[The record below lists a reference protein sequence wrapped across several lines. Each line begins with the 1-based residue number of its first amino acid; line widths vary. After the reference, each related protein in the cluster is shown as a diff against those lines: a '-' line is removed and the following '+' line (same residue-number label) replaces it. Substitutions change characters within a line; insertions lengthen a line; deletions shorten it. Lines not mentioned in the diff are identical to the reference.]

1 MHENGLF
8 LINHGMTSLQTWWWS
23 PQVLA
28 ALEDAERDR
37 SGVAWTVR
45 RQWTY
50 QAGHSA
56 FSIGDSSIAAK
67 RESVRSLSSFRGCS
81 CSMPQLGRTEP
92 TEDTKDLHAIKEE
105 LVSSSAAAAANDPCM
120 NTLVR
125 ALLGREDCRFD
136 DAIARIY
143 ALHRGARGGLRGR
156 LHVRSS
162 AEARRLLRST
172 KWACLLTLTPCWE
185 TCSVVGS
192 ECPNSQAENGEYW
205 ELAASHQSWFVC
217 YQEGTLGKPR
227 DLVLMSAMK
236 NW

>member
-67 RESVRSLSSFRGCS
+67 RESVRSLSPSVAAAARCRNWAE
-81 CSMPQLGRTEP
+81 QNRQRH
-92 TEDTKDLHAIKEE
+92 TKDLHAIKEE
-105 LVSSSAAAAANDPCM
+105 LVSSSSAAAANDPCM

-125 ALLGREDCRFD
+125 ALLGREDCHFD

-162 AEARRLLRST
+162 AEARRLLRMGVSVDAYAMLGNLFSRGIGVS
-172 KWACLLTLTPCWE
+172 KFSSREMESIGSWQSVISLGLCAVRRGLLEIPE
-185 TCSVVGS
+185 ISS
-192 ECPNSQAENGEYW
+192 
-205 ELAASHQSWFVC
+205 
-217 YQEGTLGKPR
+217 
-227 DLVLMSAMK
+227 
-236 NW
+236 

>member
-1 MHENGLF
+1 MPENGLF

-67 RESVRSLSSFRGCS
+67 RESVRSLSPPSVAAAARCRNWAE
-81 CSMPQLGRTEP
+81 QNRQRH
-92 TEDTKDLHAIKEE
+92 TKDLHAIKEE
-105 LVSSSAAAAANDPCM
+105 LVSSSSAAAAAANDPCM

-162 AEARRLLRST
+162 AEAGGRLSRA
-172 KWACLLTLTPCWE
+172 WC
-185 TCSVVGS
+185 
-192 ECPNSQAENGEYW
+192 
-205 ELAASHQSWFVC
+205 
-217 YQEGTLGKPR
+217 
-227 DLVLMSAMK
+227 
-236 NW
+236 

>member
-1 MHENGLF
+1 
-8 LINHGMTSLQTWWWS
+8 MTSLQTWWWS

-56 FSIGDSSIAAK
+56 LSIGDSSIAAK

-105 LVSSSAAAAANDPCM
+105 LVSSSSAAAANDPCM

-136 DAIARIY
+136 DAIARNY
-143 ALHRGARGGLRGR
+143 ALHRGACGGLRGR

-162 AEARRLLRST
+162 AEARRLLRMGV
-172 KWACLLTLTPCWE
+172 
-185 TCSVVGS
+185 SVDAYAMLGNLFSRGIGV
-192 ECPNSQAENGEYW
+192 CQILKQRNGEYW
-205 ELAASHQSWFVC
+205 ELAVSRQSWFVC

-236 NW
+236 SW

>member
-105 LVSSSAAAAANDPCM
+105 LVSSSSAAAAANDPCM

-162 AEARRLLRST
+162 AEARRLLRMGVSVDAYAMLGNLFSRGIGVS
-172 KWACLLTLTPCWE
+172 KFSSREMESIGSWQSVISLGLCAIRRGLL
-185 TCSVVGS
+185 
-192 ECPNSQAENGEYW
+192 ENPEI
-205 ELAASHQSWFVC
+205 SS
-217 YQEGTLGKPR
+217 
-227 DLVLMSAMK
+227 
-236 NW
+236 